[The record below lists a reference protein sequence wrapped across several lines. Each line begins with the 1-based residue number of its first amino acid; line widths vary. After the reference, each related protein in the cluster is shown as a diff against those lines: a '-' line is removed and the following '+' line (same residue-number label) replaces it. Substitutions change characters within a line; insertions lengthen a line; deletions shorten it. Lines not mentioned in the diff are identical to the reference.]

1 MKVVI
6 LAGGFGQRLLPITTN
21 IPKPLLP
28 IANRAAIEH
37 LLLHLISLGF
47 NEFIIQLH
55 YMSQAIIEKI
65 NAMNLMGVSINYIIE
80 EKSLGSAGCLQL
92 SKRYLEDT
100 FLLVNGDILFDGDI
114 RGAIHQ
120 HMENNQQ
127 FSMLVKQVD
136 KCESYGNVKVKNG
149 QIIEFIEKPQL
160 GKEISSLVNTGI
172 YIVNADL
179 LKYIPENSYFDIS
192 KDFIPL
198 LLREKIVLNAGEL
211 DGYWID
217 YGTPR
222 RFAKLN
228 VDWIEEKLNLPIPA
242 VQILPR
248 IFLGEHVRIKNNVKI
263 VSPVIIGNDVTIEEN
278 CIIGPYVS
286 ISSNIII
293 NKGSILHHQAVFQ
306 KYTLNQQN
314 IFTKNTIKKLSKEM
328 Q

>member
-6 LAGGFGQRLLPITTN
+6 LAGGYGQRLLPITSN

-37 LLLHLISLGF
+37 LLLHLTRLGF

-55 YMSQAIIEKI
+55 YMSQAIIETI
-65 NAMNLMGVSINYIIE
+65 NAMKLKNVLIDFIIE
-80 EKSLGSAGCLQL
+80 EKSLGSAGCLRL
-92 SKRYLEDT
+92 SNHYLKEP

-114 RGAIHQ
+114 KEAIKIHF
-120 HMENNQQ
+120 ENRSD
-127 FSMLVKQVD
+127 FSMFVKQVD
-136 KCESYGNVKVKNG
+136 NCGSYGNVKVKNG
-149 QIIEFIEKPQL
+149 QIIDFVEKPNE
-160 GKEISSLVNTGI
+160 GNEISKLVNTGI
-172 YIVNADL
+172 YIMNPEL
-179 LKYIPENSYFDIS
+179 LKHIPDNCYFDIS
-192 KDFIPL
+192 NDLIPL
-198 LLREKIVLNAGEL
+198 LLKENIRLHAHHL

-228 VDWIEEKLNLPIPA
+228 IDWIEEKLNLPIPA

-248 IFLGEHVRIKNNVKI
+248 IFLGEHVTINNNVKI

-286 ISSNIII
+286 ISSNIRIDQ
-293 NKGSILHHQAVFQ
+293 GSVLHHQAVFQ
-306 KYTLNQQN
+306 KYTLNYEN
-314 IFTKNTIKKLSKEM
+314 KFIHNSIKKISKEM
-328 Q
+328 H

>member
-6 LAGGFGQRLLPITTN
+6 LAGGFGQRLLPITNN

-37 LLLHLISLGF
+37 LLLHLISMGF

-55 YMSQAIIEKI
+55 YMSQSIIKTI
-65 NAMNLMGVSINYIIE
+65 DGMNLMNISIEYIIE
-80 EKSLGSAGCLQL
+80 EESLGSAGCLRL
-92 SKRYLEDT
+92 SKLYLNDT

-114 RGAIHQ
+114 REAIYQ
-120 HMENNQQ
+120 HLEFNQQ
-127 FSMLVKQVD
+127 FTMLVKQVD

-149 QIIEFIEKPQL
+149 QIMEFIEKPQI
-160 GKEISSLVNTGI
+160 GNEISKLVNTGI
-172 YIVNADL
+172 YILNAEL
-179 LKYIPENSYFDIS
+179 LKYIPDYCYFDIS
-192 KDFIPL
+192 TDLIPL
-198 LLREKIVLNAGEL
+198 LLREKIILNASEL
-211 DGYWID
+211 KGYWID

-222 RFAKLN
+222 RFAKLH
-228 VDWIEEKLNLPIPA
+228 VDWIEEKLKLPIPA

-248 IFLGEHVRIKNNVKI
+248 IFLGEHVKIKNNVKI

-286 ISSNIII
+286 ISSNIVID
-293 NKGSILHHQAVFQ
+293 KGSILHHQAVFQ
-306 KYTLNQQN
+306 KYTLNQEN
-314 IFTKNTIKKLSKEM
+314 KFTKNTIKKLSKEM

>member
-6 LAGGFGQRLLPITTN
+6 LAGGFGQRLLPITNN

-37 LLLHLISLGF
+37 LLLHLISMGF

-55 YMSQAIIEKI
+55 YMSQAIIKTI
-65 NAMNLMGVSINYIIE
+65 DGMNLMNISIEYIIE
-80 EKSLGSAGCLQL
+80 EESLGSAGCLRL
-92 SKRYLEDT
+92 SKPYLNDT

-114 RGAIHQ
+114 REAIYQ
-120 HMENNQQ
+120 HLEYNQQ
-127 FSMLVKQVD
+127 FSMLVKHVD

-149 QIIEFIEKPQL
+149 QIMEFIEKPQI
-160 GKEISSLVNTGI
+160 GKEISNLVNTGI
-172 YIVNADL
+172 YILNAEL
-179 LKYIPENSYFDIS
+179 LKYIPDYCYFDIS
-192 KDFIPL
+192 TDLIPL
-198 LLREKIVLNAGEL
+198 LLRENIILNAAEL
-211 DGYWID
+211 KGYWID

-248 IFLGEHVRIKNNVKI
+248 IFLGEHVKIENNVKI

-286 ISSNIII
+286 ISSNIVI

-306 KYTLNQQN
+306 KYTLNHEN
-314 IFTKNTIKKLSKEM
+314 KFTKNTIKKLSKEM

>member
-6 LAGGFGQRLLPITTN
+6 LAGGFGQRLLPITNN

-37 LLLHLISLGF
+37 LLLHLISMGF

-55 YMSQAIIEKI
+55 YMSQAIMKTIDE
-65 NAMNLMGVSINYIIE
+65 MNLMNISIEYIIE
-80 EKSLGSAGCLQL
+80 EESLGSAGCLRL
-92 SKRYLEDT
+92 SKPYLNDT

-114 RGAIHQ
+114 REAIYQ
-120 HMENNQQ
+120 HLEYNQQ
-127 FSMLVKQVD
+127 FSMLVKHVD

-149 QIIEFIEKPQL
+149 QIMEFIEKPQI
-160 GKEISSLVNTGI
+160 GKEISNLVNTGI
-172 YIVNADL
+172 YILNAEL
-179 LKYIPENSYFDIS
+179 LKYIPDYCYFDIS
-192 KDFIPL
+192 TDLIPL
-198 LLREKIVLNAGEL
+198 LLRENIILNASEL
-211 DGYWID
+211 KGYWID

-248 IFLGEHVRIKNNVKI
+248 IFLGEHVKIENNVKI

-286 ISSNIII
+286 ISSNIVID
-293 NKGSILHHQAVFQ
+293 KGSILHHQAVFQ
-306 KYTLNQQN
+306 KYTLNHEN
-314 IFTKNTIKKLSKEM
+314 KFTKNTIKKLSKEM